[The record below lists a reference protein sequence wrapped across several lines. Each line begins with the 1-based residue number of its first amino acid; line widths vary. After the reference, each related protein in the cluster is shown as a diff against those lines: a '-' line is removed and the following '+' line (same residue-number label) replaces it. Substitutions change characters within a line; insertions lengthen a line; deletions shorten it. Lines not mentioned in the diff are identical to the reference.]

1 MRSGLVPWGERM
13 SSGTRFISFLAD
25 RIPPLRWLLR
35 LLPSGRGI
43 VILIPYIW
51 LVAFFLIPFVIVGK
65 ISLSES
71 VTAQPPYTEIIR
83 HVASGQISFATPQ
96 KTGDATGATT
106 AAPAVPAM
114 TASTDQGSVD
124 TPDQSAEIKG
134 GPPED
139 ISGGLYVKF
148 NWDNYDYLFS
158 DALYFK
164 AAKNAVFTA
173 FVSTVICLLIGFPM
187 AYGIARSPA
196 AWRGTLLMLI
206 ILPFWT
212 SFLIRVYAW
221 IGILKNNGIINN
233 ILIWLG
239 IIHDPIPMM
248 NTNFAVFIG
257 IVYSYLPFMILPL
270 YSTLEKMD
278 LSLLEAAAD
287 LGCRPWKAFLQI
299 TVPLAMP
306 GIVAGSMLVFIP
318 AVGEYVIPELLGG
331 PDSLMIGRVLS
342 NEFFSNRDWPVA
354 SSVAIA
360 ILVLLVI
367 PIVIFQYYQNKQQEA
382 AA

>member
-1 MRSGLVPWGERM
+1 VPWGEWM
-13 SSGTRFISFLAD
+13 SSGTRFINLLAD
-25 RIPPLRWLLR
+25 RLPPLRWLLR
-35 LLPSGRGI
+35 LAPSGRGI
-43 VILIPYIW
+43 VILVPYLW
-51 LVAFFLIPFVIVGK
+51 LVAFFLIPFIIVAK

-71 VTAQPPYTEIIR
+71 VTAQPPYTEIVR
-83 HVASGQISFATPQ
+83 RVAGGQVSFAAPE
-96 KTGDATGATT
+96 KPGDAADTTG
-106 AAPAVPAM
+106 AVPAAPPQ
-114 TASTDQGSVD
+114 TRSAQGSVD
-124 TPDQSAEIKG
+124 APDQSAEIKG

-139 ISGGLYVKF
+139 VSGGFYVKF

-173 FVSTVICLLIGFPM
+173 FISTVICLLIGFPM
-187 AYGIARSPA
+187 AYGIARSPT

-233 ILIWLG
+233 ILISLG
-239 IIHDPIPMM
+239 MINDPLPMM

-278 LSLLEAAAD
+278 ISLLEAAQD

-299 TVPLAMP
+299 TVPLALP
-306 GIVAGSMLVFIP
+306 GVIAGSMLVFIP

-354 SSVAIA
+354 SAVAIA

-367 PIVIFQYYQNKQQEA
+367 PIVVFQYFQNRQQEA
-382 AA
+382 TT

>member
-1 MRSGLVPWGERM
+1 MVPWGERM
-13 SSGTRFISFLAD
+13 SSGTRFLTFMAD
-25 RIPPLRWLLR
+25 RLPPFRWLLR
-35 LLPSGRGI
+35 LLPRGRGI
-43 VILIPYIW
+43 VILIPYLW
-51 LVAFFLIPFVIVGK
+51 LVAFFLIPFIIVAK

-71 VTAQPPYTEIIR
+71 VTAQPPYTEILR
-83 HVASGQISFATPQ
+83 HIASGQVSFATPE
-96 KTGDATGATT
+96 KSGDAAAAASAPAAATT
-106 AAPAVPAM
+106 QSA
-114 TASTDQGSVD
+114 DQGSVD
-124 TPDQSAEIKG
+124 TPDAADEIKG

-139 ISGGLYVKF
+139 VSGGYYLKF

-158 DALYFK
+158 DDLYFK
-164 AAKNAVFTA
+164 AGKNAVYTA
-173 FVSTVICLLIGFPM
+173 FISTVICLLIGFPM

-221 IGILKNNGIINN
+221 IGILKNNGVINN

-239 IIHDPIPMM
+239 VIHDPLPMM

-278 LSLLEAAAD
+278 LSLLEAAQD

-354 SSVAIA
+354 SAVAIA

-367 PIVIFQYYQNKQQEA
+367 PIVVFQYFQNKQQEA
-382 AA
+382 LT

>member
-1 MRSGLVPWGERM
+1 MLWGEWM
-13 SSGTRFISFLAD
+13 SSGTRFINLLAD
-25 RIPPLRWLLR
+25 RLPPLRWLLR

-43 VILIPYIW
+43 VILVPYLW
-51 LVAFFLIPFVIVGK
+51 LVAFFLIPFIIVAK

-71 VTAQPPYTEIIR
+71 VTAQPPYTEIVR
-83 HVASGQISFATPQ
+83 RVAGGQVSFAAPE
-96 KTGDATGATT
+96 KPGDAADTTG
-106 AAPAVPAM
+106 AVPAA
-114 TASTDQGSVD
+114 TTQTSRAQGSGD
-124 TPDQSAEIKG
+124 APDQSAEIKG

-139 ISGGLYVKF
+139 VSGGFYVKF

-173 FVSTVICLLIGFPM
+173 FISTVICLLIGFPM
-187 AYGIARSPA
+187 AYGIARSST

-239 IIHDPIPMM
+239 VINDPLPMM

-278 LSLLEAAAD
+278 LSLLEAAQD

-299 TVPLAMP
+299 TVPLALP
-306 GIVAGSMLVFIP
+306 GVIAGSMLVFIP

-354 SSVAIA
+354 SAVAIA

-367 PIVIFQYYQNKQQEA
+367 PIVVFQYFQNRQQEA
-382 AA
+382 TT

>member
-1 MRSGLVPWGERM
+1 VPCGEWM
-13 SSGTRFISFLAD
+13 SSGTRFINLLAD
-25 RIPPLRWLLR
+25 RLPPLRWLLR
-35 LLPSGRGI
+35 LAPSGRGI
-43 VILIPYIW
+43 VILVPYLW
-51 LVAFFLIPFVIVGK
+51 LVAFFLIPFIIVAK

-71 VTAQPPYTEIIR
+71 VTAQPPYTEIVR
-83 HVASGQISFATPQ
+83 RVASGQVSFAAPE
-96 KTGDATGATT
+96 KPGDAADTTG
-106 AAPAVPAM
+106 AVPAAP
-114 TASTDQGSVD
+114 TQTSSAQGSVD
-124 TPDQSAEIKG
+124 APDQSAEIKG

-139 ISGGLYVKF
+139 VSGGFYVKF

-173 FVSTVICLLIGFPM
+173 FISTVICLLIGFPM
-187 AYGIARSPA
+187 AYGIARSPT

-233 ILIWLG
+233 ILISLG
-239 IIHDPIPMM
+239 MINDPLPMM

-278 LSLLEAAAD
+278 ISLLEAAQD

-299 TVPLAMP
+299 TVPLALP
-306 GIVAGSMLVFIP
+306 GVIAGSMLVFIP

-354 SSVAIA
+354 SAVAIA

-367 PIVIFQYYQNKQQEA
+367 PIVVFQYFQNRQQEA
-382 AA
+382 TT

>member
-1 MRSGLVPWGERM
+1 MPWGEWM
-13 SSGTRFISFLAD
+13 SSGTRFINLLAD
-25 RIPPLRWLLR
+25 RLPPLRWLLR

-43 VILIPYIW
+43 VILVPYLW
-51 LVAFFLIPFVIVGK
+51 LVAFFLIPFIIVAK

-71 VTAQPPYTEIIR
+71 VTAQPPYTEIVR
-83 HVASGQISFATPQ
+83 RVAGGQVSFAAPEKPGNAADT
-96 KTGDATGATT
+96 TG
-106 AAPAVPAM
+106 AVPAA
-114 TASTDQGSVD
+114 TTQTSSAQGSVD
-124 TPDQSAEIKG
+124 APDQSAEIKG
-134 GPPED
+134 GPTENV
-139 ISGGLYVKF
+139 SGGFYVKF

-173 FVSTVICLLIGFPM
+173 FISTVICLLIGFPM
-187 AYGIARSPA
+187 AYGIARSPT

-239 IIHDPIPMM
+239 VINDPLSMM

-278 LSLLEAAAD
+278 LSLLEAAQD

-299 TVPLAMP
+299 TVPLALP
-306 GIVAGSMLVFIP
+306 GVIAGSMLVFIP

-354 SSVAIA
+354 SAVAIA

-367 PIVIFQYYQNKQQEA
+367 PIVVFQYFQNRQQEA
-382 AA
+382 TT

>member
-1 MRSGLVPWGERM
+1 MPWGEWM
-13 SSGTRFISFLAD
+13 SSGTRFINLLAD
-25 RIPPLRWLLR
+25 RLPPLRWLLR

-43 VILIPYIW
+43 VILVPYLW
-51 LVAFFLIPFVIVGK
+51 LVAFFLIPFIIVAK

-71 VTAQPPYTEIIR
+71 VTAQPPYTEIVR
-83 HVASGQISFATPQ
+83 RVAGGQVSFAAPE
-96 KTGDATGATT
+96 KPGDAADTTG
-106 AAPAVPAM
+106 AVPAA
-114 TASTDQGSVD
+114 TTQTSSAQGSVD
-124 TPDQSAEIKG
+124 APDQSAEIKG

-139 ISGGLYVKF
+139 VSGGFYVKF

-173 FVSTVICLLIGFPM
+173 FISTVICLLIGFPM
-187 AYGIARSPA
+187 AYGIARSPT

-239 IIHDPIPMM
+239 VINDPLPMM

-278 LSLLEAAAD
+278 LSLLEAAQD

-299 TVPLAMP
+299 TVPLALP
-306 GIVAGSMLVFIP
+306 GVIAGSMLVFIP

-354 SSVAIA
+354 SAVAIA

-367 PIVIFQYYQNKQQEA
+367 PIVVFQYFQNKQQEA
-382 AA
+382 AT

>member
-1 MRSGLVPWGERM
+1 VPWGEWM
-13 SSGTRFISFLAD
+13 CSGARFITLLAN
-25 RIPPLRWLLR
+25 RLPPLRWLLR
-35 LLPSGRGI
+35 LLPNGRGI
-43 VILIPYIW
+43 VILVPYLW
-51 LVAFFLIPFVIVGK
+51 LVAFFLIPFIIVAK

-71 VTAQPPYTEIIR
+71 VTAQPPYTEIVR
-83 HVASGQISFATPQ
+83 RVAGGQVSFASPE
-96 KTGDATGATT
+96 KPGDAADATGA
-106 AAPAVPAM
+106 APAA
-114 TASTDQGSVD
+114 TTQTSSEQGNVD
-124 TPDQSAEIKG
+124 APDQSAEIKG
-134 GPPED
+134 GPPQD
-139 ISGGLYVKF
+139 VSGGFYVKF

-173 FVSTVICLLIGFPM
+173 FISTVICLLIGFPM
-187 AYGIARSPA
+187 AYGIARSPT

-239 IIHDPIPMM
+239 VINDPLPMM

-278 LSLLEAAAD
+278 LSLLEAAQD

-299 TVPLAMP
+299 TVPLTLP
-306 GIVAGSMLVFIP
+306 GVIAGSMLVFIP

-354 SSVAIA
+354 SAVAIA

-367 PIVIFQYYQNKQQEA
+367 PIVVFQYFQNKQQEA
-382 AA
+382 AT